1 MVMEASHVIGVG
13 WERLVRGEGRGGTGV
28 EGRREIGVVGV
39 LEQHLAVSTRR
50 GGLEV
55 CEGRVVN

>member
-1 MVMEASHVIGVG
+1 MLVEASHVTGVG
-13 WERLVRGEGRGGTGV
+13 WQRLVRGEGRGGTGV
-28 EGRREIGVVGV
+28 EGREIGIVGV
-39 LEQHLAVSTRR
+39 LEQHLAVSTGR